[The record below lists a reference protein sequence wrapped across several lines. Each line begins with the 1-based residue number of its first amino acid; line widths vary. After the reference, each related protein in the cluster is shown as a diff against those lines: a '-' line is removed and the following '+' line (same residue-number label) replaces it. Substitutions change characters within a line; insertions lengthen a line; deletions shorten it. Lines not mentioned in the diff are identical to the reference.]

1 MDLTGMIAEL
11 EMQTLILAGEVK
23 VQGILHLELLATM
36 NGAEVILGEMMAKL
50 QFCKDTLGITTNVQ
64 LVAEESEKDA

>member
-1 MDLTGMIAEL
+1 
-11 EMQTLILAGEVK
+11 
-23 VQGILHLELLATM
+23 
-36 NGAEVILGEMMAKL
+36 MAKL